1 MTDNKDKKDEK
12 SKIHISSLDTEDGYK
27 LGRNVITEHIKKSM
41 GDYRPNEEEK
51 KKRKY
56 KGSKVVFTSKYS
68 TNVNFGDSL
77 SKEGRR
83 LSDQELRDL
92 AGIDPYISAIINTR
106 VTQVSGMAGR
116 SASKFDKGVRV
127 IDIQRLDRD
136 DYENDESYE
145 EALKIREAEKE
156 AILRWVLSC
165 GTSDSTALDEIYKG
179 ADPTF
184 KNCSLKN
191 YFQAQTY
198 NLLTF
203 GRGAR
208 QNLRATDG
216 TIVAFRP
223 APVESIKPVDPYKK
237 VHVSQADST
246 TSFQSVEDVSKY
258 NKLPEFD
265 RPISYVQEI
274 DGFQSNFFT
283 DRDLKMMYYQVQAL
297 TDLKGY
303 PLSPIEFALF
313 LVYMNQHCLS
323 YLRNQFVKGVL
334 TKSMLVLTSTDP
346 SVQISQEDLATFKA
360 ELQNYA
366 SRTDNSSAVPV
377 LAGPIQVNNVRLNDN
392 MKDMEW
398 PTLSNMIVRALCSAF
413 QISPLEA
420 GFGQL
425 GDSAGLSS
433 GDKDYDL
440 VQGEERGLR
449 LIADIL
455 VEDLN
460 DAVFD
465 NFPSAKE
472 KYKVELNGVGNET
485 RDGVINRQ
493 VQEMNTTATMND
505 LLAES
510 DKNRLLSYGGEVPMS
525 PTFHNSV
532 VRYMKYGVFLEHF
545 FGEENASKKPE
556 YDFLVD
562 PSLNQAYQAAK
573 LQTQEMAAQAQAL
586 QLEQQKQQLAQA
598 DQQMQMAQQ
607 QAEMAQQQAQQPQ
620 EEQKPELEK
629 SDDND
634 RSLLDALLNK
644 SESMLKSWNNAQ
656 EEIMSQGIDKEE

>member
-1 MTDNKDKKDEK
+1 MTDKKDEK

-27 LGRNVITEHIKKSM
+27 LGRNSITEQIKKSM

-56 KGSKVVFTSKYS
+56 KGSKVVFTSKYNS
-68 TNVNFGDSL
+68 NVNFGDSM

-83 LSDQELRDL
+83 LSDQELKDL
-92 AGIDPYISAIINTR
+92 AGIDPYIAAIINSR
-106 VTQVSGMAGR
+106 VTQISGMADR

-145 EALKIREAEKE
+145 EALKIRESEKE
-156 AILRWVLSC
+156 AIMRWILSC
-165 GTSDSTALDEIYKG
+165 GTTDKAALDEIYKG
-179 ADPTF
+179 ADPMF
-184 KNCSLKN
+184 KHCSLKN
-191 YFQAQTY
+191 YFQAQSR

-203 GRGAR
+203 GRAAR

-223 APVESIKPVDPYKK
+223 MPVESIKPVKPYEK
-237 VHVSQADST
+237 VHISPVDSS
-246 TSFQSVEDVSKY
+246 TSFQSVEDANKY

-265 RPISYVQEI
+265 RPISYVQDI
-274 DGFQSNFFT
+274 DGFQSNFYT
-283 DRDLKMMYYQVQAL
+283 DEDLKMMYYQVQAL
-297 TDLKGY
+297 TDLNGY

-377 LAGPIQVNNVRLNDN
+377 LAGPIEVNNVRLNDN

-440 VQGEERGLR
+440 IQGEERGLR
-449 LIADIL
+449 LLVDIMM
-455 VEDLN
+455 EDIN
-460 DAVFD
+460 EAVFD

-485 RDGVINRQ
+485 REGVINRQ

-510 DKNRLLSYGGEVPMS
+510 DKNRLLSVGGEVPLS